1 MDERAQLEAAKKTIL
16 MKILDKNA
24 YERLARVRIANPT
37 LADQVELYLIQRAEQ
52 IKEPIEDEK
61 LKTLLEALIT
71 KRKTKI
77 MRR

>member
-1 MDERAQLEAAKKTIL
+1 MDEKSQFELAKKSIL
-16 MKILDKNA
+16 MKILDKKA
-24 YERLARVRIANPT
+24 YERLSRIRMVNPT

>member
-61 LKTLLEALIT
+61 LKTLLAALIT